1 MAANDVLALNANF
14 ETWRKERMP
23 QPQAGAPNPF
33 EYYCVDQFLKRFGV
47 SDDELLSGLVGG
59 GQDGGVDALYF
70 FVNRR
75 LVEEDTD
82 LDQKAAMG
90 VNLLVMQVKE
100 TQGFSPSAID
110 KLVLFSDDL
119 LDLSR
124 QPSGYQTTYNAKLL
138 GVMKVFKEK
147 FQQIAGAFPAV

>member
-14 ETWRKERMP
+14 ATWRKDRMP
-23 QPQAGAPNPF
+23 QPQPGAPNPF
-33 EYYCVDQFLKRFGV
+33 EYYCVDQFLKRFAV
-47 SDDELLSGLVGG
+47 SDDELQSGLVGG
-59 GQDGGVDALYF
+59 GQDGGVDGVYF

-75 LVEEDTD
+75 LVEDDTD
-82 LDQKAAMG
+82 LDQKAAMK

-124 QPSGYQTTYNAKLL
+124 QPSELPNDLQR
-138 GVMKVFKEK
+138 E
-147 FQQIAGAFPAV
+147 IARRDKSI